1 MRAPFFSMRSLQ
13 KSGYPIYKKDKFK
26 YMATVY
32 LVIICAIVAVI
43 FTLGETVL
51 HYLAIP
57 SWLAL
62 TILVFMF
69 ALTLIGKVRFSDTF
83 AINLGGLLPVLL
95 GTALFTRMTRLQ
107 RTAALFLS
115 VLGGVLI
122 FAASEFFYDYFESGV
137 VRGLLCAV
145 VALIA
150 IKRSIV
156 SIYAACMLPAVA
168 SVADNIF
175 FMYSGAYPSF
185 DLFCGTWLDAAA
197 VTLVLA
203 PVLLLVFSRLFAP
216 RSRLSL

>member
-1 MRAPFFSMRSLQ
+1 MHAPFFSTRSMQ
-13 KSGYPIYKKDKFK
+13 KSGYHIYKKDKFK

-32 LVIICAIVAVI
+32 LVIICAMVAVI

-51 HYLAIP
+51 RHLAIP
-57 SWLAL
+57 PWLAL
-62 TILVFMF
+62 TVLAAMF
-69 ALTLIGKVRFSDTF
+69 ALTLIGKVRFSATF
-83 AINLGGLLPVLL
+83 AMNLGGLLPVFL
-95 GTALFTRMTRLQ
+95 GAALFVRMTSLQ

-122 FAASEFFYDYFESGV
+122 FAASEYFYDYFESGA
-137 VRGLLCAV
+137 VRGLLCAI

-150 IKRSIV
+150 IRRSIV
-156 SIYAACMLPAVA
+156 SIYAACMLPAIA

-185 DLFCGTWLDAAA
+185 DLFCGAWLDAAA
-197 VTLVLA
+197 MTLVLV
-203 PVLLLVFSRLFAP
+203 PVLLLVFSRLFVP

>member
-1 MRAPFFSMRSLQ
+1 
-13 KSGYPIYKKDKFK
+13 
-26 YMATVY
+26 MATVY
-32 LVIICAIVAVI
+32 LVIICAMVAVI

-51 HYLAIP
+51 HHLAIP
-57 SWLAL
+57 PWLAL
-62 TILVFMF
+62 AVLAVMF
-69 ALTLIGKVRFSDTF
+69 ALTLIGKVRFSDKF
-83 AINLGGLLPVLL
+83 AINLGGALPVLL
-95 GTALFTRMTRLQ
+95 SAALFTRMTRLQ

-115 VLGGVLI
+115 FLGGVLI
-122 FAASEFFYDYFESGV
+122 FAASEYFYDYFQDSA

-156 SIYAACMLPAVA
+156 SIYAACILPAVA

-175 FMYSGAYPSF
+175 FSYSGAYPSF
-185 DLFCGTWLDAAA
+185 DLFCGTWLDASAIA
-197 VTLVLA
+197 LVLV